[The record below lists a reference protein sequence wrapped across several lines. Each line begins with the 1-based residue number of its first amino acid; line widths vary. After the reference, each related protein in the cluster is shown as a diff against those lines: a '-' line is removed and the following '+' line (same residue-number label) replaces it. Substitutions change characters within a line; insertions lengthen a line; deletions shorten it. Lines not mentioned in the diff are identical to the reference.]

1 MRTVRSFVFLLAV
14 AGIGAAVA
22 AADGPLTLKGQVTC
36 SECWFEADRKT
47 VAYGTEADVKCAIR
61 CAKGGVHGALAV
73 TEGGTTT
80 LYLLEDG
87 KVAFG
92 EDGKVWTDLT
102 GKQVEATGVVRKE
115 GGKQYLKVDSLKVV
129 EPAR

>member
-1 MRTVRSFVFLLAV
+1 MRTLRLFVFFFVV
-14 AGIGAAVA
+14 AGLAAVA
-22 AADGPLTLKGQVTC
+22 SADGPVTLTGQVTC

-87 KVAFG
+87 KVELG
-92 EDGKVWTDLT
+92 KDGKIWTDLT
-102 GKQVEATGVVRKE
+102 GRHVEVTGVVRKE
-115 GGKQYLKVDSLKVV
+115 GDKHLVKVDALKVV

>member
-1 MRTVRSFVFLLAV
+1 MKSVRLFVLFLALA
-14 AGIGAAVA
+14 GLGAATA
-22 AADGPLTLKGQVTC
+22 SADGPVTLEGQVTC

-80 LYLLEDG
+80 LFLLEEG
-87 KVAFG
+87 KVSLG
-92 EDGKVWTDLT
+92 EQGKVWTDLT
-102 GKQVEATGVVRKE
+102 GKRVQATGLVRKE
-115 GGKQYLKVDSLKVV
+115 GDKQYIKVDALKVV